1 MGKREGEA
9 FLYVFLLKEERIR
22 AGSESKNK
30 SKSKSK
36 SIRVLEDYP
45 RERHLE
51 KDTSRKEKRE
61 ESILRKKGKKGCL
74 PQKGEKERR
83 NI

>member
-22 AGSESKNK
+22 VGSK

-36 SIRVLEDYP
+36 KVLEY
-45 RERHLE
+45 
-51 KDTSRKEKRE
+51 
-61 ESILRKKGKKGCL
+61 
-74 PQKGEKERR
+74 
-83 NI
+83 